1 MTQILQSVGTAI
13 TRKPL
18 ISIWLAAVGVSA
30 TLSLTGNPIATR
42 IGDCGLVGLLAA
54 ATTEQISKRK
64 NAAALKAAQ
73 VDKTQFESEQ
83 RQLEQQLEAL
93 SKSQKELDQAE
104 TKLITFQGQL
114 KADKKALDL
123 REQTYKD
130 RILIEQTRI
139 ADSKAEKAV
148 ASMQAKLEAAL
159 ADKAAV
165 QSEYTIKMGQV
176 TDTAKKAV
184 AIKEEHN
191 KKLTAAAEKAID
203 TRDQVL
209 ADERGQVNGV
219 LERLSREINAMAQ
232 ELAAQKE
239 MVAKLQAP
247 KTFQFNTY
255 EAQVANKIQAFLNGR
270 GVVLSCQ
277 SIGTVHYGRTPIFYE
292 AINCDLKTV
301 TDQLEAVQ
309 LHLGLTD
316 LPIAE
321 IENGFI
327 KITVQLSQD
336 KSGRAADKAIAIVNP
351 PLSRL
356 ESALDASIH
365 IRIAAP
371 SNSGKS
377 VTLGNLINYLA
388 RDYPNGYEAS
398 DPKVTEPENWGDIE
412 PQHLGAEC
420 LEHLFNLIP
429 AIMYRVNKVK
439 DAIRSKTAL
448 PKFDPQFHVFD
459 ELELL
464 YGLAEVSENKKYTP
478 KAFKNNVKLM
488 LKAGREHKL
497 KLLCVTQS
505 PLPSDINLRK
515 NDFFNTSSLL
525 LGNCISEALNNRD
538 DGALLEDVPS
548 ELKAKLKAEYKARL
562 AEVNK
567 LKKGKPDD
575 YRVPQE
581 FIYLFFNPA
590 KPHDVFMGL
599 CPPPGHY
606 SSAKSKTE
614 LPQNREAST
623 AQPRTGSTSG
633 TQLDQAV
640 ATGTAESATTA
651 NSTTG
656 ALTVDLS
663 ALLEAGTHCPQ
674 CGTHTASYAK
684 RKPNGLGNVFPK
696 CKNTEC
702 ETKTFKWN
710 PTARA
715 K

>member
-1 MTQILQSVGTAI
+1 
-13 TRKPL
+13 
-18 ISIWLAAVGVSA
+18 
-30 TLSLTGNPIATR
+30 
-42 IGDCGLVGLLAA
+42 
-54 ATTEQISKRK
+54 
-64 NAAALKAAQ
+64 
-73 VDKTQFESEQ
+73 
-83 RQLEQQLEAL
+83 
-93 SKSQKELDQAE
+93 
-104 TKLITFQGQL
+104 
-114 KADKKALDL
+114 
-123 REQTYKD
+123 
-130 RILIEQTRI
+130 
-139 ADSKAEKAV
+139 
-148 ASMQAKLEAAL
+148 
-159 ADKAAV
+159 
-165 QSEYTIKMGQV
+165 MGQV
-176 TDTAKKAV
+176 TDTAKKAI
-184 AIKEEHN
+184 AIKEEHTQ
-191 KKLTAAAEKAID
+191 KLTTAAEKAID

-209 ADERGQVNGV
+209 ADERGLVNGV

-232 ELAAQKE
+232 DLAAQKE

-255 EAQVANKIQAFLNGR
+255 EAQVGNKIQAFLNGR
-270 GVVLSCQ
+270 GVILSCQ

-321 IENGFI
+321 VENGFI
-327 KITVQLSQD
+327 KIIIQLSQD
-336 KSGRAADKAIAIVNP
+336 KSGRAADKAISIVNP

-356 ESALDASIH
+356 ENALDASIH
-365 IRIAAP
+365 VRIAAP

-377 VTLGNLINYLA
+377 VFLGNLINYLA

-412 PQHLGAEC
+412 PQHLGDEC

-429 AIMYRVNKVK
+429 AVMDRVNQVK
-439 DAIRSKTAL
+439 NAIRSKAPL
-448 PKFDPQFHVFD
+448 PKFNPQFHVFD

-464 YGLAEVSENKKYTP
+464 YGLAEVSGVKEYTP

-525 LGNCISEALNNRD
+525 LGNCISEALNSTEH
-538 DGALLEDVPS
+538 GALLEDVPS

-562 AEVNK
+562 AEVNE
-567 LKKGKPDD
+567 LKKGRPDD
-575 YRVPQE
+575 FRVPQE

-599 CPPPGHY
+599 CPVPGHY
-606 SSAKSKTE
+606 DSAESKNE
-614 LPQNREAST
+614 SGHFSGPST
-623 AQPRTGSTSG
+623 AQPLPVIPSESFESKEV
-633 TQLDQAV
+633 QA
-640 ATGTAESATTA
+640 GTAESSATA
-651 NSTTG
+651 NITTS

-663 ALLEAGTHCPQ
+663 ALLAAGTQCPQ
-674 CGTHTASYAK
+674 CGSLCTSYAK
-684 RKPNGLGNVFPK
+684 KKPNGKGNVFPK
-696 CKNTEC
+696 CKNPDC